1 MAQENYDVN
10 VREAIGSMVKALEV
24 VFKKFSRQTRTKAW
38 KKLTSEAGLKEM
50 EKILQDPNRPV
61 NNFQKLPLRENFK
74 EFLEDLNEQ
83 ME

>member
-1 MAQENYDVN
+1 
-10 VREAIGSMVKALEV
+10 
-24 VFKKFSRQTRTKAW
+24 
-38 KKLTSEAGLKEM
+38 M